1 MPQQYH
7 LWPDVEIDGSDLT
20 SQTESLLEQV
30 VVDHH
35 QHLPSMF
42 AITFHDPARDVISQL
57 NVNIGSTVTIKVT
70 PPGGTPETLIKGE
83 VTGFEAEYDA
93 TRLRTILRGYDLCH
107 RLHRGRNT
115 QTYKNVTDSD
125 IARQVAGNASLPIGT
140 IDSTSVT
147 YDHVSQGN
155 QSDWDFLK
163 ARAREIG
170 YEMGMDDG
178 QFYFRQPLQA
188 SSAPQSGDYQTH
200 TDPLQLVFGDD
211 LIEFRPRVT
220 SAEQVSTVKVRGW
233 DPVGKQV
240 VIGSANAATVA
251 AAVKDDPSSL
261 ASTFGGP
268 TFTAV
273 DRPLPQQPM
282 VDGVASAIAE
292 IISGSFAEADGV
304 ARGNPKL
311 KAGSTVSV
319 GVVGDRFEG
328 QYTLSG
334 ARHVFGQNGYRTH
347 FVISGRQDRSLLGLA
362 SLGASNGHA
371 SAGGAPIN
379 GVVIAQVTDNN
390 DPNDQARV
398 KLKFP
403 WLDDA
408 YESDWARIT
417 QLGAGGKQSGAVW
430 IPEKDDEVL
439 VAFEF
444 GDIRRPYVV
453 GSLYNGQDT
462 PNLGDGLFDNG
473 KVKRRGFIS
482 RAGHKFIF
490 FDDDDGNKKGIA
502 FISSDGKLKISLN
515 ETKSEIHIESQG
527 KIHVQSKQ
535 DMILESEANLNLK
548 AGQGLKVEAGTNLDL
563 KGGSGAKLDGGPQL
577 EVKASGQL
585 KVSGAMVDVNN
596 GALQV
601 M

>member
-1 MPQQYH
+1 MTQPHH
-7 LWPDVEIDGSDLT
+7 LWPDVEVDGSAL
-20 SQTESLLEQV
+20 SGAVASLLEQV

-35 QHLPSMF
+35 QHLPDMF
-42 AITFHDPARDVISQL
+42 AISFHDPARDVISQL
-57 NVNIGSTVTIKVT
+57 NVNIGSTVTIKMT
-70 PPGGTPETLIKGE
+70 PPGGSPKTLIKGE

-93 TRLRTILRGYDLCH
+93 TRLRTILRGYDQSH
-107 RLHRGRNT
+107 RLHRGRET

-125 IARQVAGNASLPIGT
+125 IARQVAQRASLQVGQ

-147 YDHVSQGN
+147 FDHVSQAN
-155 QSDWDFLK
+155 QSGWDFLK

-170 YEMGMDDG
+170 FEMGMEDG
-178 QFYFRQPLQA
+178 KFYFRQPVQA
-188 SSAPQSGDYQTH
+188 SGAPQAGDYQNH
-200 TDPLQLVFGDD
+200 TDPMQLVFGDD

-233 DPVGKQV
+233 DPVQKQV
-240 VIGSANAATVA
+240 VIGSASAGTVA
-251 AAVKDDPSSL
+251 ASIRDRPNAL

-273 DRPLPQQPM
+273 NRPLPQAPM
-282 VDGVASAIAE
+282 VDGAAASIAE

-304 ARGNPKL
+304 AMGNPDL

-319 GVVGDRFEG
+319 GVVGDHFEG

-334 ARHVFGQNGYRTH
+334 ARHVFGENGYRTH

-371 SAGGAPIN
+371 SAGGQPIN
-379 GVVIAQVTDNN
+379 GVVVAIVTDNN
-390 DPNDQARV
+390 DPNNAARV

-403 WLDDA
+403 WLDDS
-408 YESDWARIT
+408 YESDWARLA
-417 QLGAGGKQSGAVW
+417 QLGAGPNSGALW
-430 IPEKDDEVL
+430 IPQVNDEVL
-439 VAFEF
+439 VAFEH

-453 GSLYNGQDT
+453 GSLHNGQDK
-462 PNLGDGLFDNG
+462 PKLGQGLFDNG
-473 KVKRRGFIS
+473 KVKRK
-482 RAGHKFIF
+482 A
-490 FDDDDGNKKGIA
+490 GIA
-502 FISSDGKLKISLN
+502 FISSDGNLKISLN
-515 ETKSEIHIESQG
+515 ETNSEIHISSQGKVHVESQQDMTLESQG
-527 KIHVQSKQ
+527 
-535 DMILESEANLNLK
+535 NLK
-548 AGQGLKVEAGTNLDL
+548 LKASQGINLDAGNKLDL
-563 KGGSGAKLDGGPQL
+563 KGGAGATLDGGPQL

-585 KVSGAMVDVNN
+585 KVTGAMVDVNS